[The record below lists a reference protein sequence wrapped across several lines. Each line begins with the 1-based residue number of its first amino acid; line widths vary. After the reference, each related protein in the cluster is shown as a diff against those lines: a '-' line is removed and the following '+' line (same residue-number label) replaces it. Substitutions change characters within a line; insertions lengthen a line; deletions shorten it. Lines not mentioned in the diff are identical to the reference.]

1 MPLDHNQWAVVAI
14 VSTLCLAGAY
24 TVVDSGISTTE
35 IGGYEPA
42 SNDLIFNEESTFEKG
57 TDEDEDGI
65 SDRMEETLYGTDW
78 RNPDTDGD
86 GLSDGWEIANG
97 LDPLDDGTA
106 SNDRLLE
113 VVLMLP
119 MMMTKNKMK
128 HFLTLTMALMEIL
141 IEMD

>member
-35 IGGYEPA
+35 VGGYEPA
-42 SNDLIFNEESTFEKG
+42 SNDLIFDEESTFEKG

-106 SNDRLLE
+106 VSY
-113 VVLMLP
+113 
-119 MMMTKNKMK
+119 T
-128 HFLTLTMALMEIL
+128 HLTLPTKA
-141 IEMD
+141 